1 MAQNNIQF
9 QKGVSLLDFIKDYG
23 TDKQCEL
30 SLAKL
35 RWPNGFQCES
45 CDHKTFCYIESRKLF
60 QCTRCK
66 HQTSVTRDTVFHST
80 KLPLT
85 KWFLAIFLI
94 SQSKNGI
101 SALTLKRHIG
111 VSYKTA
117 WSVKH
122 KLMQVM
128 VERDTRYKLSGLV
141 VADDAYL
148 GGQLKKGKR
157 GRGSENKQ
165 PFIAAVE
172 LNEQGKPIHV
182 KLTPVK
188 SFTKSEV
195 KKWASDNLKSG
206 CCVTTDG
213 LACFNAFSNF
223 NRIKHIKVI
232 MKEDPE
238 TGEKPYFPW
247 LSTIMGNVK
256 SAITGTYRSSRKGYD
271 RRYLAEF
278 QYRLNRRFNLESLF
292 KGFIRTASQ
301 TAPLPGKLLKRA
313 VNYT

>member
-1 MAQNNIQF
+1 MAQNEIQF
-9 QKGVSLLDFIKDYG
+9 QKGLSLLDFFKDYG

-30 SLAKL
+30 ALSKV
-35 RWPNGFQCES
+35 RWPNGFKCEN
-45 CDHKTFCYIESRKLF
+45 CDHNSFCYIESRKLF

-85 KWFLAIFLI
+85 KWFLAMYFV
-94 SQSKNGI
+94 SQCKNGI
-101 SALTLKRHIG
+101 SALALKRHIG

-141 VADDAYL
+141 EADDAYL

-172 LNEQGKPIHV
+172 LDEKGRPIHV

-188 SFTKSEV
+188 SFTKTEIQ
-195 KKWASDNLKSG
+195 KWAADNLTPG
-206 CCVTTDG
+206 CSIKTDG
-213 LACFNAFSNF
+213 LPCFNAFSHF
-223 NRIKHIKVI
+223 NRIKHIRVV
-232 MKEDPE
+232 MKEDPK
-238 TGEKPYFPW
+238 TGEKDFVFTCQIFVP
-247 LSTIMGNVK
+247 
-256 SAITGTYRSSRKGYD
+256 D
-271 RRYLAEF
+271 
-278 QYRLNRRFNLESLF
+278 
-292 KGFIRTASQ
+292 
-301 TAPLPGKLLKRA
+301 
-313 VNYT
+313 

>member
-1 MAQNNIQF
+1 MAQNQIQF
-9 QKGVSLLDFIKDYG
+9 QKGISLLDFIKDYG
-23 TDKQCEL
+23 TDTQCEL
-30 SLAKL
+30 ALAKI
-35 RWPNGFQCES
+35 RWPNGFQCEN
-45 CDHKTFCYIESRKLF
+45 CDHKSFCYIKSRKVF

-66 HQTSVTRDTVFHST
+66 HQTAVKRGTVFHSSN
-80 KLPLT
+80 LPLT
-85 KWFLAIFLI
+85 KWFLAMFLL

-101 SALTLKRHIG
+101 SALALKRHIG

-128 VERDTRYKLSGLV
+128 VERDARYKLSGLV
-141 VADDAYL
+141 TADDAYL
-148 GGQLKKGKR
+148 GGQKKKGKR

-172 LNEQGKPIHV
+172 LNEKGRPEHV

-195 KKWASDNLKSG
+195 EKWASDNLKHG
-206 CCVTTDG
+206 CYIATDG
-213 LACFNAFSNF
+213 LACFNAFSNI
-223 NRIKHIKVI
+223 NSIKHIKII
-232 MKEDPE
+232 MREDPK

-256 SAITGTYRSSRKGYD
+256 SAITGTYRSSRKGYGK
-271 RRYLAEF
+271 RYLAEF

-292 KGFIRTASQ
+292 KGFIRTASH
-301 TAPLPGKLLKRA
+301 TAPLPGELLKRA